1 MALDIQQL
9 AHQLRE
15 RGRRQFGGWNDAAF
29 DSYVVGP
36 VDDLATNLASQDKT
50 KSDATSLANFLQLV
64 YEGVGAG
71 WLGPVEPEVSPPT
84 FLAHCLAMVIPHQLR
99 NIPRQERSEV
109 LRRVWNLG
117 EGLAREPQWL
127 NQYAIARTGWSIDP
141 RELDKHLAS
150 ILGPV
155 LSPLPPATW
164 RGKFELQVL
173 NLREWNEAFTPGRMY
188 LVSPAVLCVEG
199 RVGGDTLAL
208 LLQKG
213 GKSEV
218 FGSVGRLPEHLES
231 FSPPPIQVQAD
242 SIQINGQDV
251 ATPLIS
257 APRQTL
263 CVASGFVVASAD
275 DSQRLWLVESA

>member
-1 MALDIQQL
+1 MAVEIQQL
-9 AHQLRE
+9 AQQLRE
-15 RGRRQFGGWNDAAF
+15 RGQRQFGVWNDAAF
-29 DSYVVGP
+29 DSYVAGP
-36 VDDLATNLASQDKT
+36 VGNLARSLASQDKA
-50 KSDATSLANFLQLV
+50 KADGSSLTNFLQLV

-71 WLGPVEPEVSPPT
+71 WLGPIEPEVPPLT
-84 FLAHCLAMVIPHQLR
+84 FLAHCLAMLIPYQLR
-99 NIPRQERSEV
+99 NVPRQERSEV
-109 LRRVWNLG
+109 LKRVWNLG

-127 NQYAIARTGWSIDP
+127 NQYAIARTDWSTDP
-141 RELDKHLAS
+141 RQLDKHLAS

-173 NLREWNEAFTPGRMY
+173 NLRGWNEAFVPGRMY
-188 LVSPAVLCVEG
+188 LASPAVLCVEG

-218 FGSVGRLPEHLES
+218 FGSVSRLPEHLES
-231 FSPPPIQVQAD
+231 FSPPPIRAQPN
-242 SIQINGQDV
+242 SIQINGHDV
-251 ATPLIS
+251 AAPLIS

-263 CVASGFVVASAD
+263 CAASGFVVVSAD
-275 DSQRLWLVESA
+275 DSQRLWLVESE